1 MKRIRIIP
9 ALMLA
14 ALLAGCAAQ
23 TEQPAALEAPEAP
36 AVSVPEA
43 QEHACIELSYTLV
56 PYPRPEPEEPPE
68 QEACVPEQELPEETA
83 EAPSLTLLDT
93 FIATAY
99 CVTGQ
104 TATGTWTTE
113 HRTLAVNPAIIPY
126 GTHVWLFLDDGTP
139 VGDFYA
145 EDTGANMMEHPYV
158 VDIYMGPSYE
168 ACVSWGARHVSVYV
182 ES

>member
-9 ALMLA
+9 ALVLA
-14 ALLAGCAAQ
+14 AMLTGCATRPPQ
-23 TEQPAALEAPEAP
+23 SDAPEIS
-36 AVSVPEA
+36 AVSEPTA

-56 PYPRPEPEEPPE
+56 PYPRPEPEEPEEPPE
-68 QEACVPEQELPEETA
+68 PCVSESELPEEAA
-83 EAPSLTLLDT
+83 ESPSLTLLDT

-126 GTHVWLFLDDGTP
+126 GTHVWLFLDDGTL